1 MAKDD
6 FAERQTQMKQIIHSD
21 AAPKAVGPY
30 SQAVRAGHLL
40 FISGQLPLDPATM
53 KITAE
58 TVADQAVQVFANMK
72 AILGQAGLGFEHLV
86 KTTVLLADIRDFAA
100 VNEVYARYFA
110 GDFPA
115 RAAYQVA
122 ALPLG
127 AKVEIEAIASFE

>member
-1 MAKDD
+1 
-6 FAERQTQMKQIIHSD
+6 MKQIIFSD

-40 FISGQLPLDPATM
+40 FISGQLPLVPATM
-53 KITAE
+53 KIEAE
-58 TVADQAVQVFANMK
+58 TVAAQAEQVFANMK
-72 AILGQAGLGFEHLV
+72 AILNQAGLGFEHLV

-100 VNEVYARYFA
+100 VNEVYARHFS

-127 AKVEIEAIASFE
+127 AKVEIEAVAAFE

>member
-1 MAKDD
+1 
-6 FAERQTQMKQIIHSD
+6 MKQIIHSE

-72 AILGQAGLGFEHLV
+72 AILNQAGLGFEHLV

-100 VNEVYARYFA
+100 VNEVYARNFS

>member
-1 MAKDD
+1 
-6 FAERQTQMKQIIHSD
+6 MKQVIFSD

-30 SQAVRAGHLL
+30 SQAVRTGNLL
-40 FISGQLPLDPATM
+40 FISGQLPLVPASM
-53 KITAE
+53 KIEAE
-58 TVADQAVQVFANMK
+58 GVAAQAEQVFANMS
-72 AILGQAGLGFEHLV
+72 AILEKAGLGFEHLV

-100 VNEVYARYFA
+100 VNEVYARYFK

-127 AKVEIEAIASFE
+127 ARVEIEAIAAFE

>member
-1 MAKDD
+1 
-6 FAERQTQMKQIIHSD
+6 MKQVIFSD

-40 FISGQLPLDPATM
+40 FISGQLPLVPATM
-53 KITAE
+53 KIEAE
-58 TVADQAVQVFANMK
+58 TVAAQAEQVFANMK
-72 AILGQAGLGFEHLV
+72 AILNQAGLGFEHLV

-100 VNEVYARYFA
+100 VNEVYARYFT

-127 AKVEIEAIASFE
+127 AKVEIEAIAHFD

>member
-1 MAKDD
+1 
-6 FAERQTQMKQIIHSD
+6 MKQIIFSD

-30 SQAVRAGHLL
+30 SQAVRTGNLL
-40 FISGQLPLDPATM
+40 FISGQLPLNPASM
-53 KITAE
+53 KIEAE
-58 TVADQAVQVFANMK
+58 TVAAQTEQVFANLK
-72 AILGQAGLGFEHLV
+72 AILNQAGLGFEHLV

-127 AKVEIEAIASFE
+127 AMVEIESIASFE

>member
-1 MAKDD
+1 
-6 FAERQTQMKQIIHSD
+6 MKQVIFSE

-30 SQAVRAGHLL
+30 SQAVQAGRFV
-40 FISGQLPLDPATM
+40 FISGQLPLVPATM
-53 KITAE
+53 KIEAE
-58 TVADQAVQVFANMK
+58 TVAAQAEQVFANMK
-72 AILGQAGLGFEHLV
+72 AILNQAGLGFEHLV

-100 VNEVYARYFA
+100 VNEVYARYFT

-127 AKVEIEAIASFE
+127 AKVEIEAIAYFD

>member
-1 MAKDD
+1 
-6 FAERQTQMKQIIHSD
+6 MKQIIFSD

-40 FISGQLPLDPATM
+40 FISGQLPLVPATM
-53 KITAE
+53 KIEAE
-58 TVADQAVQVFANMK
+58 TVAAQAEQVFANLK
-72 AILGQAGLGFEHLV
+72 AILNQAGLGFEHLV

-100 VNEVYARYFA
+100 VNEVYARYFS

-127 AKVEIEAIASFE
+127 AKVEIEAVATFE

>member
-1 MAKDD
+1 
-6 FAERQTQMKQIIHSD
+6 MKQIIFSD

-30 SQAVRAGHLL
+30 SQAVSAGHLL
-40 FISGQLPLDPATM
+40 FISGQLPLVPATM
-53 KITAE
+53 KIEAE
-58 TVADQAVQVFANMK
+58 TVAGQAEQVFANMK
-72 AILGQAGLGFEHLV
+72 AILNQAGLGFEHLV

-100 VNEVYARYFA
+100 VNEVYARYFS

-127 AKVEIEAIASFE
+127 AKVEIEAVAAFE

>member
-1 MAKDD
+1 
-6 FAERQTQMKQIIHSD
+6 MKQIIFSD

-30 SQAVRAGHLL
+30 SQAVRTGNLL
-40 FISGQLPLDPATM
+40 FISGQLPLNPASM
-53 KITAE
+53 KIEAE
-58 TVADQAVQVFANMK
+58 TVAAQTEQVFANLK
-72 AILGQAGLGFEHLV
+72 AILNQAGLGFEHLV

-127 AKVEIEAIASFE
+127 AKVEIESIASFE